1 MLRKGSVKIGTSP
14 PQPQQTKY
22 KRLVFRTSPTSPSS
36 LYPPPPPT
44 APPPTQGMQEVAPLE
59 EETRKHATGGAE
71 PALDT
76 SGAESALDT
85 SGAMKQYGEETGGDE
100 QYYGSDYEAAADVS
114 TPQPWQLLPS
124 GLSSKQR
131 IAISPPQKRKRTG
144 NILIQR
150 MPRLGLSSLSQPL
163 ASKGPPEPS
172 KAPPKPSK
180 APPQPSQA
188 PPQPSKAPPQPS
200 KSNQPLRT
208 LLSGRLSKERLPS
221 HRPLASLPQKRSPAV
236 SGPQASLATDNTTSS
251 TPSHSDDANSDDDFQ
266 QVRSQN

>member
-172 KAPPKPSK
+172 KAPP
-180 APPQPSQA
+180 
-188 PPQPSKAPPQPS
+188 QPS